1 MKKKLIILAII
12 IALFA
17 VCFSVD
23 LVISKI
29 YHFEVISVSPEKG
42 VADGNQVVTMVVQ
55 LKLGNKAVPGHDIYV
70 ITDRG
75 RIGRKTTDEN
85 GLITISYSCY
95 FALNPSSVKDV
106 DIVFYNEDNSVFIYV
121 PSKFVYTLEMT
132 APEPG
137 SGNQT
142 TVDTIFYD

>member
-42 VADGNQVVTMVVQ
+42 VADGNQVVTDRKSVV
-55 LKLGNKAVPGHDIYV
+55 
-70 ITDRG
+70 
-75 RIGRKTTDEN
+75 
-85 GLITISYSCY
+85 
-95 FALNPSSVKDV
+95 
-106 DIVFYNEDNSVFIYV
+106 
-121 PSKFVYTLEMT
+121 
-132 APEPG
+132 
-137 SGNQT
+137 
-142 TVDTIFYD
+142 